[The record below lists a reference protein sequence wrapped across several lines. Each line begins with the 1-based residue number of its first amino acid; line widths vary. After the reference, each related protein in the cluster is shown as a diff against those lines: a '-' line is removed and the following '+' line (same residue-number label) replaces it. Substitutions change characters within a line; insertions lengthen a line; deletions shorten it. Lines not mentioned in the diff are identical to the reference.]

1 MTTRRLAPLHF
12 ARPRVLLLAALA
24 LLGAPR
30 EMFAQQVEG
39 TSLVGKKVITRKGT
53 VLKVDDKVVYDEG
66 RGERLKLGLDQRKPH
81 TYKVR
86 KAREGEVWLSTG
98 DVTAQGWTP
107 ISNIILL
114 DEAIAY
120 IDEATREKPESP
132 EACFDR
138 ALIWQALGKTDKA
151 LDQCNAAIRLI
162 PRDDRKFA
170 YLFRGLLRAEEG
182 RYEDAVEDC
191 TEAIQLDPRYV
202 EAYVNRGAIRIRS
215 GSYDNALEDFNKAI
229 EIDPR
234 SARAYYNRGVV
245 WTKRKEYDLAFAD
258 YDQAVQ
264 LDPAYALARCGRG
277 GAWARRGEYDR
288 ALPDLDEAIRLDPD
302 LANAYKYRGVIWYD
316 KQKFSKAAD
325 DFGKAIELDPSR
337 ADFFTWRSSAW
348 FGMNEYGKAVEDGTR
363 AIQINPNDASMYYG
377 RATIWNLLGEH
388 GKAIADLTRAIEIN
402 PDLKSSRLC
411 RGITRIAMDDLA
423 AAAGD
428 FGHVIGDDPGSPS
441 AFYYRAVAAFEQ
453 GYFDLAI
460 EDVDKAMAFGRS
472 HAATYRLRGD
482 AWYAKWDY
490 EKAIAN
496 LDYAA
501 GQDPLDHEALDGL
514 AWILA
519 TATDERVRDG
529 GRAVESATR
538 ACQLTDWKT
547 PEHLATLA
555 ASFAEVRDF
564 ENAVKR
570 QQAAIDLTE
579 DPPTQELR
587 RERLA
592 LYAAKQPFHVD
603 PGPRGARD
611 VMSPGER
618 RASLT
623 AFVNRAIL
631 SEHDRARREAA
642 SSEIIRRADREN
654 TATKAPWVDRAAA
667 LFKP

>member
-1 MTTRRLAPLHF
+1 MTTRPSTPFLAMLT
-12 ARPRVLLLAALA
+12 LLAAIAGEPGDLS
-24 LLGAPR
+24 
-30 EMFAQQVEG
+30 AQQMNG
-39 TSLVGKKVITRKGT
+39 ASLVGKKVITKKGT
-53 VLKVDDKVVYDEG
+53 VLKVEGKVVYDEG
-66 RGERLKLGLDQRKPH
+66 RGESLKQGLDRSKFH
-81 TYKVR
+81 IYKVR

-98 DVTAQGWTP
+98 DVTAQGWTSV
-107 ISNIILL
+107 SNIVPL
-114 DEAIAY
+114 DATIADN
-120 IDEATREKPESP
+120 DEATRETLFNDRNPVI
-132 EACFDR
+132 R
-138 ALIWQALGKTDKA
+138 ALVWQALGKVDEA
-151 LDQCNAAIRLI
+151 LADCEAAIRLE
-162 PRDDRKFA
+162 PPEDRKFA
-170 YLFRGLLRAEEG
+170 YFVRGQIRAEQRLYNE
-182 RYEDAVEDC
+182 AVEDC

-215 GSYDNALEDFNKAI
+215 GSYDHALGDFNKAI

-234 SARAYYNRGVV
+234 STCAYYNRGVV
-245 WTKRKEYDLAFAD
+245 WTKRKEYDRAFAD

-302 LANAYKYRGVIWYD
+302 LANAYKYRGVIWHD

-348 FGMNEYGKAVEDGTR
+348 FGIKEYGKAVEDGTR

-388 GKAIADLTRAIEIN
+388 GEAIADLTRAIEIN

-428 FGHVIGDDPGSPS
+428 FGHVIGDDPSSPS

-453 GYFDLAI
+453 GHFDLAI

-538 ACQLTDWKT
+538 ACQLTDWKN

-592 LYAAKQPFHVD
+592 LYAARQPFHVD
-603 PGPRGARD
+603 PGPRGAHD

-623 AFVNRAIL
+623 AFVNKAIL
-631 SEHDRARREAA
+631 SEHERARREATA
-642 SSEIIRRADREN
+642 GEIIRRADREN
-654 TATKAPWVDRAAA
+654 TATKAPWVDHAAA